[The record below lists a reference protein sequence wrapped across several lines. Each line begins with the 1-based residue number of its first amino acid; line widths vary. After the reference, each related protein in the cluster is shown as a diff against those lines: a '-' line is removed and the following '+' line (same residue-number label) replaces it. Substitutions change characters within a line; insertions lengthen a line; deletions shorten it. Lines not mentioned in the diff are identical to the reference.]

1 MKLEVSGKKI
11 IGPLSQQFKE
21 GIVVSLIRQLNRIY
35 FSSLKSEIM
44 QEPLAQ
50 INRYHSLLTIEELEK
65 NENKLLG
72 KIVWRSA

>member
-1 MKLEVSGKKI
+1 MKLAVCGKEI
-11 IGPLSQQFKE
+11 FASLLQQFGE

-35 FSSLKSEIM
+35 FSLLKSEIM

-50 INRYHSLLTIEELEK
+50 IHWYHSLLTIEELGK
-65 NENKLLG
+65 NESKLLG